1 MANKILIIGVGSS
14 GVVVADKINL
24 PNSKKL
30 FIDSGSYSMKDVKS
44 DGEKLELVCKDFGVC
59 SGFCHCYNRPDF
71 SEKVALDYEDGI
83 RECIKNAFTEHDDE
97 ENY

>member
-1 MANKILIIGVGSS
+1 MIDEILIIGVGSP
-14 GVVVADKINL
+14 GVIVADKINL

-71 SEKVALDYEDGI
+71 CEKLALDYEKDI
-83 RECIKNAFTEHDDE
+83 RECIMNAFTEQD
-97 ENY
+97 N